1 MAIEVGI
8 TGIGLVTPLG
18 QSIQEVLTRLT
29 ESESAAKPTPFK
41 RHRFD
46 CPVYAPVTEFDP
58 EAHFPD
64 DKTLRFMNLDAQMA
78 VVAAKRALTDA
89 RLRVDKTYPAHLIAL
104 YGSTGVTTM
113 TIRDIERIIRF
124 GADDKGRLDLQ
135 RFGKLGLHRI
145 RPVLSFK
152 ILANMPICFVSI
164 AHQIKGPN
172 AVYTPW
178 EGHGAQALIAGI
190 QAIRRDQ
197 VPCALVGGCDVSTRE
212 LSFIN
217 CQQLGLFES
226 WKQQGH
232 GCIPGEGSAF
242 LVLENMALAQQRGQ
256 KVYATLQDYQVR
268 SARSAEDVPAI
279 RTHIVSQLT
288 AKDPIAMIVASGDQD
303 TRDGQ
308 VPSIAPKPQLGN
320 LFAAA
325 AATQLAIAAQ
335 LAKDLPQH
343 RIMANCFGP
352 GTEQA
357 SFVVE
362 GL

>member
-1 MAIEVGI
+1 M
-8 TGIGLVTPLG
+8 
-18 QSIQEVLTRLT
+18 RLK
-29 ESESAAKPTPFK
+29 ENESAATPTPFK
-41 RHRFD
+41 SHRFD

-58 EAHFPD
+58 EVHFPD
-64 DKTLRFMNLDAQMA
+64 DKSLRFMNRDAQMA

-89 RLRVDKTYPAHLIAL
+89 RLRVNETYPAHNIAL
-104 YGSTGVTTM
+104 YGSTGVATM
-113 TIRDIERIIRF
+113 TVQDMERIIRF
-124 GADDKGRLDLQ
+124 AADEQGTLDLE
-135 RFGKLGLHRI
+135 RFGRLGLHRI

-190 QAIRRDQ
+190 QAIHRGQ
-197 VPCALVGGCDVSTRE
+197 VPCALVGGCDVATRE

-226 WKQQGH
+226 WRQREH
-232 GCIPGEGSAF
+232 GCIPGEGAAF
-242 LVLENMALAQQRGQ
+242 LVLENAALARQRGQ
-256 KVYATLQDYQVR
+256 RIYAIIRDHHLR
-268 SARSAEDVPAI
+268 SAASDTDCQSTRAQILSHLKQKHSANTVVVSGPQDREDCQADYV
-279 RTHIVSQLT
+279 
-288 AKDPIAMIVASGDQD
+288 M
-303 TRDGQ
+303 
-308 VPSIAPKPQLGN
+308 PKPQLGN

-325 AATQLAIAAQ
+325 AATQLAIAGQ
-335 LAKDLPQH
+335 LAKHSPAHTIL
-343 RIMANCFGP
+343 ANCFGH

-362 GL
+362 GP

>member
-1 MAIEVGI
+1 M
-8 TGIGLVTPLG
+8 
-18 QSIQEVLTRLT
+18 RLK
-29 ESESAAKPTPFK
+29 EHESAATPTPFK
-41 RHRFD
+41 SHRFD

-58 EAHFPD
+58 EMHFPD
-64 DKTLRFMNLDAQMA
+64 DKSVRFMNRDAQMA

-89 RLRVDKTYPAHLIAL
+89 QLRVNETYPARTIAL
-104 YGSTGVTTM
+104 YGSTGVATM
-113 TIRDIERIIRF
+113 TVQDMERIIRF
-124 GADDKGRLDLQ
+124 AASEQGTLDLERFGRLGLQ
-135 RFGKLGLHRI
+135 RI

-190 QAIRRDQ
+190 QAIRRGQ
-197 VPCALVGGCDVSTRE
+197 VPCALVGGCDVATRE

-226 WKQQGH
+226 WRHTGH
-232 GCIPGEGSAF
+232 GCIPGEGATF
-242 LVLENMALAQQRGQ
+242 LVLENSALARQRGQ
-256 KVYATLQDYQVR
+256 TIYAIIRDHHLR
-268 SARSAEDVPAI
+268 SAAGHAECQETRTQVLSHLKQKYSANMAVVSDVED
-279 RTHIVSQLT
+279 Q
-288 AKDPIAMIVASGDQD
+288 KDCPSE
-303 TRDGQ
+303 Q
-308 VPSIAPKPQLGN
+308 VTPKPQLGN

-325 AATQLAIAAQ
+325 AATQLAIAGQ
-335 LAKDLPQH
+335 LAKDSPAH
-343 RIMANCFGP
+343 TIMAHCFGH

-362 GL
+362 GS